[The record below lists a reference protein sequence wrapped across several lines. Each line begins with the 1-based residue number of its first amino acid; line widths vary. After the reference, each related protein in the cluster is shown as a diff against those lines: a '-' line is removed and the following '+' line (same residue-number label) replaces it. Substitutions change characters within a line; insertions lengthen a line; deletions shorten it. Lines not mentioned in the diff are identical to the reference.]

1 MPGVM
6 NSAVGLLGTLVGVYG
21 SREGSWGKTARITGG
36 VTAGALVVCGALY
49 GLYYFVL
56 LRGVRRVHERDMG
69 EGVVHHVGLGIK
81 EKSGRNM
88 V

>member
-21 SREGSWGKTARITGG
+21 SREGVWGKTAKITGG
-36 VTAGALVVCGALY
+36 VTGGGLVVCGALY
-49 GLYYFVL
+49 GVYYFVL
-56 LRGVRRVHERDMG
+56 LRGVRRVHERDGG
-69 EGVVHHVGLGIK
+69 EGVGLGIG
-81 EKSGRNM
+81 EKGRGVM